1 MAKTRRRRRLIAGL
15 AGAAALAGLATAA
28 LAARHFGGGSGNGDF
43 GLPRRLPTGARDDL
57 TWIHTAMEDDKPV
70 TRAPARAPK
79 RGRYIAPA
87 PRDEPLPD
95 GWFYNDAGVPVN
107 LE

>member
-1 MAKTRRRRRLIAGL
+1 
-15 AGAAALAGLATAA
+15 
-28 LAARHFGGGSGNGDF
+28 
-43 GLPRRLPTGARDDL
+43 L
-57 TWIHTAMEDDKPV
+57 TWIHTAMEDDRPV

-87 PRDEPLPD
+87 PRDEPLPE
-95 GWFYNDAGVPVN
+95 GWFYNEVGVPVN